1 MTSVKENVISL
12 YSLFERAT
20 DSLQSPLL
28 LVVRLY
34 WGWQFFQ
41 AGWGKLGNI
50 QKVIGF
56 FTSLGIPLPALNA
69 YFVSGMECVGG
80 VLLILGLFSRP
91 IAALL
96 TFDMIVAYVTADRE
110 ALFSFFSD
118 PGKFY
123 DATPYTFLFASLLIL
138 IFGPGK
144 LAVDALIASR
154 LKKSA

>member
-1 MTSVKENVISL
+1 MGTLKQNAVSL
-12 YSLFERAT
+12 YTLFERAMN
-20 DSLQSPLL
+20 SLQSPFL

-34 WGWQFFQ
+34 WGWQFME
-41 AGWGKLGNI
+41 AGWGKLSNI

-56 FTSLGIPLPALNA
+56 FTSLGIPLPAVNA

-80 VLLILGLFSRP
+80 ALLIIGLFSRP

-110 ALFSFFSD
+110 ALFSVFSD

-123 DATPYTFLFASLLIL
+123 NATPYTFLFACLLIL

-144 LAVDALIASR
+144 LALDAVIARR
-154 LKKSA
+154 LNKAA

>member
-110 ALFSFFSD
+110 ALFSVFSD